1 MLLLNTM
8 MRVFIFFFLVLAGFT
23 ETFGQA
29 TGRVRLQPID
39 VTEFNQQLSVMAYS
53 KDKIKATE
61 NFLQLTDQLFTQKDE
76 EYFTGHKMAALYYET
91 AGNLIKATEHTQIAL
106 QAYDKNFPFYTN
118 GYANVT
124 PDSYLLAC
132 LDLSRLQRT
141 LNLFEKNIKYLE
153 SKQAVLEN
161 SESVSVRQQF
171 YSEYGQTL
179 LGVDQFPKAIE
190 AGLKLKEL
198 TESGA
203 LKTNFQSADELY
215 KIDPTWPKETQEAMQ
230 KAKENYS
237 KSIVIGQEA
246 MISSQ
251 RMAYN
256 TILWQAYFNQYQFS
270 DAVPYAKGNIDEL
283 SKSRQLSLESFRQ
296 ANYQIENLHDSIKQ
310 QISESVNYMNLLAS
324 TGGFSIPL
332 IISAYKSNQPT
343 LANQYA
349 TGKFDHAVL
358 MQLSKNYEQS
368 ERDYQSAFNILKQ
381 IANYKFVGRS
391 SELYQKAFLPY
402 YLKLLVQASRLEAAY
417 KESIT
422 LINSEESLLRESFS
436 FFTEN
441 EKKEFFKA
449 YTQKLDQHYSLL
461 LQMTEKGDNHTGEI
475 LNKVLQAKGVILD
488 ATREQESQLRK
499 IKDKVALAQI
509 AEIKRLRDK
518 LSSYYQLSLKAPTPA
533 LADSISKTSIRIS
546 DLEGAVNLKLDKTT
560 LLKPVRWQEVQAKL
574 KKGQVY
580 LEILRL
586 QRDSFSFDKPK
597 IQYWG
602 LSIKPGDTQPS
613 LFLINE
619 SEAFEGRGL
628 RNYQN
633 RIRGELED
641 VDSYKLYWSTIE
653 ESTRGANTIFLSADG
668 VYHVINPL
676 TLKNEQS
683 GKYLLDEI
691 SLRRVST
698 GRDLLNAEPAQAVQ
712 TLALVG
718 NPLFDMNRKGGS
730 NSYRRNESKPVESGE
745 FTRSGIARLPGT
757 QKEIDLIE
765 TMAEASNLKINV
777 LTDAEA
783 NESKVKDL
791 SSPGILHLA
800 THGEFDQLS
809 KVDTYLKSKLILAG
823 AADSEP
829 FLADD
834 YEKYEDGFLTAY
846 EVTQLDL
853 LNTRLVVLSACETG
867 LGEIQS
873 GEGVWG
879 LQRAFQLAGVKTVMG
894 SLWKI
899 SDEATVTFMETFY
912 KKYLTNSD
920 IYAAYQEAMS
930 TTKQKYPHP
939 YFWGAFTLVGSN

>member
-1 MLLLNTM
+1 
-8 MRVFIFFFLVLAGFT
+8 MRVFLFFSLLLAGFA

-29 TGRVRLQPID
+29 TGRVRTQPID
-39 VTEFNQQLSVMAYS
+39 VTRFNQQLSVMAYS

-76 EYFTGHKMAALYYET
+76 EYFTGHKMAAVYYEV
-91 AGNLIKATEHTQIAL
+91 AGNIFKAIEHTQLAL

-118 GYANVT
+118 GFATVT
-124 PDSYLLAC
+124 PDSYLQAI

-141 LNLFEKNIKYLE
+141 LTLFEKNIKFLE
-153 SKQAVLEN
+153 SKQTVLAN
-161 SESVSVRQQF
+161 AESVMIRQQF
-171 YSEYGQTL
+171 YSEYGQSL
-179 LGVDQFPKAIE
+179 LGVEQFSSAIE

-203 LKTNFQSADELY
+203 LNMNFKSADELFT
-215 KIDPTWPKETQEAMQ
+215 IDPKWPKETQEAIQ
-230 KAKENYS
+230 KAKEDYS
-237 KSIVIGQEA
+237 KSIITSQETIISGQ
-246 MISSQ
+246 
-251 RMAYN
+251 RVAYN
-256 TILWQAYFNQYQFS
+256 LILAQGYFNQYQFA
-270 DAVPYAKGNIDEL
+270 DAVPYTKEVVEGLTKL
-283 SKSRQLSLESFRQ
+283 SAYSAAAIKESQ
-296 ANYQIENLHDSIKQ
+296 NQNYNLHDSIKSTIDEYIAYTG
-310 QISESVNYMNLLAS
+310 QITNLGGSSIQLVIAS
-324 TGGFSIPL
+324 F
-332 IISAYKSNQPT
+332 KSNQLA

-349 TGKFDHAVL
+349 TGALEHAVL

-368 ERDYQSAFNILKQ
+368 ERDYQNAFNILKQ
-381 IANYKFVGRS
+381 IANSKIYGQAVESYRKT
-391 SELYQKAFLPY
+391 FLPY

-422 LINSEESLLRESFS
+422 LINKEESSLRGSFS

-461 LQMTEKGDNHTGEI
+461 LQMTEKGDSRTGEI
-475 LNKVLQAKGVILD
+475 LNKILQTKGVILD
-488 ATREQESQLRK
+488 ATREQEYQLRK
-499 IKDKVALAQI
+499 LKDKVALAQV

-518 LSSYYQLSLKAPTPA
+518 LSSYYQVSLKTPTPA
-533 LADSISKTSIRIS
+533 LADSINKTSIRIS
-546 DLEGAVNLKLDKTT
+546 DLERAVNLKLDKTT
-560 LLKPVRWQEVQAKL
+560 LLKPVRWQDVQAKL

-641 VDSYKLYWSTIE
+641 VDSYKLYWSKIE
-653 ESTRGANTIFLSADG
+653 ENTGRANTIFLSADG

-676 TLKNEQS
+676 TLKNERT
-683 GKYLLDEI
+683 GNYLLDEI

-698 GRDLLNAEPAQAVQ
+698 GRDLLNAEVTQVAQ
-712 TLALVG
+712 TLVLVG
-718 NPLFDMNRKGGS
+718 NPLFDMNRKGSS
-730 NSYRRNESKPVESGE
+730 NLYRRNESKPVDSGE
-745 FTRSGIARLPGT
+745 LTRSGIAQLPGT

-765 TMAEASNLKINV
+765 TMAEANNLTTSV
-777 LTDAEA
+777 LTNAEA
-783 NESKVKDL
+783 NESKVKNL
-791 SSPGILHLA
+791 KTPHILHLA

-829 FLADD
+829 FLAND

-920 IYAAYQEAMS
+920 IYSAYQEAMN
-930 TTKQKYPHP
+930 TTKKKYPHP

>member
-1 MLLLNTM
+1 MRIFLILLTL
-8 MRVFIFFFLVLAGFT
+8 LAGFT
-23 ETFGQA
+23 ETIGQE
-29 TGRVRLQPID
+29 TGRVRTKPID
-39 VTEFNQQLSVMAYS
+39 VTEFNQQLSIMGTS
-53 KDKIKATE
+53 KDKTKAADK
-61 NFLQLTDQLFTQKDE
+61 LLLLTDKLFTQQDE
-76 EYFTGHKMAALYYET
+76 EYFTGHKMAAIYYEV
-91 AGNLIKATEHTQIAL
+91 AGNIFKASEHTQLAL

-118 GYANVT
+118 GFATVT
-124 PDSYLLAC
+124 QESYLLAC
-132 LDLSRLQRT
+132 LDVSRFQRT

-153 SKQAVLEN
+153 SKRTLLEN
-161 SESVSVRQQF
+161 AESVSVRQQF
-171 YSEYGQTL
+171 YSEYGQSL
-179 LGVDQFPKAIE
+179 VGVEQFAKAIE

-203 LKTNFQSADELY
+203 LKMNFKSADEVY
-215 KIDPTWPKETQEAMQ
+215 RIDPKWPKETQEAMQ
-230 KAKENYS
+230 KGKEVYL
-237 KSIVIGQEA
+237 KSIATAQEST
-246 MISSQ
+246 MSWGRI
-251 RMAYN
+251 AYN
-256 TILWQAYFNQYQFS
+256 IILAQGYFNQYQFAE
-270 DAVPYAKGNIDEL
+270 AVPYAREVADGITKIYSSSADALKESQNQDITNSTKLQVNESIEYLKQIASLGGASI
-283 SKSRQLSLESFRQ
+283 QLVI
-296 ANYQIENLHDSIKQ
+296 A
-310 QISESVNYMNLLAS
+310 
-324 TGGFSIPL
+324 
-332 IISAYKSNQPT
+332 AYKSNQPA

-368 ERDYQSAFNILKQ
+368 ERDYQSAFDILKQ
-381 IANYKFVGRS
+381 IENYKFAGQSAEIYR
-391 SELYQKAFLPY
+391 KTFLPY
-402 YLKLLVQASRLEAAY
+402 YLKLLVQASRFEAAY

-461 LQMTEKGDNHTGEI
+461 LQMTEKGDNHIEEI
-475 LNKVLQAKGVILD
+475 LNKILQTKGVILD
-488 ATREQESQLRK
+488 ATREQENQLRK
-499 IKDKVALAQI
+499 LKDRVALAQV

-518 LSSYYQLSLKAPTPA
+518 LSSYYQLSLKTPTPA
-533 LADSISKTSIRIS
+533 LADSINKASIRIS
-546 DLEGAVNLKLDKTT
+546 DLERVVNLKLDKTT

-602 LSIKPGDTQPS
+602 ISIKPGDTQPG
-613 LFLINE
+613 LFLISE
-619 SEAFEGRGL
+619 TEAFEGRGL

-641 VDSYKLYWSTIE
+641 MDSYKLYWSAIE
-653 ESTRGANTIFLSADG
+653 ENTHGANTIFLSADG

-676 TLKNEQS
+676 TLKNERT

-698 GRDLLNAEPAQAVQ
+698 GRDLLNTETTQMSQ

-730 NSYRRNESKPVESGE
+730 NSYRGNESTPMESGE

-765 TMAEASNLKINV
+765 TMAEESNLTTNV
-777 LTDAEA
+777 LTDTEA
-783 NESKVKDL
+783 NESKVKGL
-791 SSPGILHLA
+791 KSPHILHLA

-829 FLADD
+829 FFADD
-834 YEKYEDGFLTAY
+834 YAKYEDGFLTAY

-853 LNTRLVVLSACETG
+853 LTTRLVVLSACETG

-912 KKYLTNSD
+912 KKYFTNSD
-920 IYAAYQEAMS
+920 VYSAYQEAMN

>member
-1 MLLLNTM
+1 MLLLNIM
-8 MRVFIFFFLVLAGFT
+8 MRVFLFFSLLLAGFT
-23 ETFGQA
+23 ETFGQV
-29 TGRVRLQPID
+29 TGRVRTQPID

-61 NFLQLTDQLFTQKDE
+61 KFLLLTDQLFTQKDE
-76 EYFTGHKMAALYYET
+76 EYFTGHKMAALYYEM

-106 QAYDKNFPFYTN
+106 QAYDKNYPFYTN

-153 SKQAVLEN
+153 SKQTVLEN
-161 SESVSVRQQF
+161 AESVSVRQQF
-171 YSEYGQTL
+171 YSEYGLSL
-179 LGVDQFPKAIE
+179 LGVDQFSNAIE

-230 KAKENYS
+230 KAKEIYA
-237 KSIVIGQEA
+237 KSIA
-246 MISSQ
+246 SSQ
-251 RMAYN
+251 ETLMSGQRIAYN
-256 TILWQAYFNQYQFS
+256 LILAQGYFNQYQFA
-270 DAVPYAKGNIDEL
+270 DAVPYAREVVDGTTKLL
-283 SKSRQLSLESFRQ
+283 SSSAAAMKESQ
-296 ANYQIENLHDSIKQ
+296 NQDYNLHDSIKL
-310 QISESVNYMNLLAS
+310 QINESTEYLKQVTNLGGAS
-324 TGGFSIPL
+324 VQLVIAS
-332 IISAYKSNQPT
+332 YKSNQPT

-349 TGKFDHAVL
+349 TGTFERAVL

-368 ERDYQSAFNILKQ
+368 ERDYQSTFNILKQ
-381 IANYKFVGRS
+381 ISNYKFYGQAAESYR
-391 SELYQKAFLPY
+391 KAFLPY

-422 LINSEESLLRESFS
+422 LINKEESLLRESFS

-461 LQMTEKGDNHTGEI
+461 LQMTEKGENRTGEI
-475 LNKVLQAKGVILD
+475 LNKVLQTKGVILD
-488 ATREQESQLRK
+488 ATREQEKQLRK
-499 IKDKVALAQI
+499 LKDKVALAQV

-518 LSSYYQLSLKAPTPA
+518 LSSYYQLSLKTPTPA
-533 LADSISKTSIRIS
+533 LADSINKASIRIS
-546 DLEGAVNLKLDKTT
+546 DLERAVNLKLDKTT

-602 LSIKPGDTQPS
+602 ISIKPGDTQPS

-641 VDSYKLYWSTIE
+641 VDSYKLYWSAIE
-653 ESTRGANTIFLSADG
+653 GNTRGANTLFLSADG

-698 GRDLLNAEPAQAVQ
+698 GRDLLNAESKEVAQ
-712 TLALVG
+712 TLVLVG
-718 NPLFDMNRKGGS
+718 NPLFDMNRKGAS
-730 NSYRRNESKPVESGE
+730 NSYRGNENKPVESGE

-829 FLADD
+829 FLATD

-930 TTKQKYPHP
+930 TTKQRYPHP

>member
-1 MLLLNTM
+1 MIRLFL
-8 MRVFIFFFLVLAGFT
+8 FFFLLLTGFT
-23 ETFGQA
+23 EIYGQA
-29 TGRVRLQPID
+29 TGRVRSQLID
-39 VTEFNQQLSVMAYS
+39 VTQFDQQLSAIAYS
-53 KDKIKATE
+53 KDKIKATDK
-61 NFLQLTDQLFTQKDE
+61 LLLLTDQLFTQKDE
-76 EYFTGHKMAALYYET
+76 EYFTGHKMAAIYYET
-91 AGNLIKATEHTQIAL
+91 EGNILKASEHTQLAL

-118 GYANVT
+118 GYATVT
-124 PDSYLLAC
+124 PESYLLAC

-153 SKQAVLEN
+153 SKQNVLEN
-161 SESVSVRQQF
+161 AESVSVRQQF
-171 YSEYGQTL
+171 YSEYGQSL
-179 LGVDQFPKAIE
+179 LGVEQFSKAIE

-198 TESGA
+198 VESGA
-203 LKTNFQSADELY
+203 LNMNFQSADELF
-215 KIDPTWPKETQEAMQ
+215 KIDPTWPEETQKVMQ
-230 KAKENYS
+230 KAKEDYAKTIVTS
-237 KSIVIGQEA
+237 QESIMSGQR
-246 MISSQ
+246 I
-251 RMAYN
+251 AYN
-256 TILWQAYFNQYQFS
+256 IILAQGYFNQYQFAE
-270 DAVPYAKGNIDEL
+270 AVPYAKEVVDGLTKLLASSAAAI
-283 SKSRQLSLESFRQ
+283 KESQ
-296 ANYQIENLHDSIKQ
+296 NQNYNLHDSIKST
-310 QISESVNYMNLLAS
+310 INESVEYAKLATNLGGSSIQLVIAS
-324 TGGFSIPL
+324 
-332 IISAYKSNQPT
+332 YKSNQPA
-343 LANQYA
+343 LANHYA

-381 IANYKFVGRS
+381 ISNYKFYGQAAESFR
-391 SELYQKAFLPY
+391 KAFLPY

-422 LINSEESLLRESFS
+422 LINKEESLLRESFS

-449 YTQKLDQHYSLL
+449 YTLKLDQHYSLL
-461 LQMTEKGDNHTGEI
+461 LQMTEKGENRTGEI
-475 LNKVLQAKGVILD
+475 LNKVLQTKGVILD
-488 ATREQESQLRK
+488 ATREQEKQLRK
-499 IKDKVALAQI
+499 LKDKVALAQV

-518 LSSYYQLSLKAPTPA
+518 LSSYYQLSLKTPTPA
-533 LADSISKTSIRIS
+533 LADSINKTSIRIS
-546 DLEGAVNLKLDKTT
+546 DLERAVNSKLDKAT

-574 KKGQVY
+574 KNGQLY

-602 LSIKPGDTQPS
+602 MSIKPGDTQPS

-641 VDSYKLYWSTIE
+641 VDSYKLYWSAIE
-653 ESTRGANTIFLSADG
+653 KNTRGANTIFLSADG

-676 TLKNEQS
+676 TLKNEQT
-683 GKYLLDEI
+683 GKYLLNEI

-698 GRDLLNAEPAQAVQ
+698 GRDLLNTVDAQVTH

-730 NSYRRNESKPVESGE
+730 NSYRGNESNPIESGE
-745 FTRSGIARLPGT
+745 FTRSGFAQLPGT

-765 TMAEASNLKINV
+765 IMAEASNLKINV
-777 LTDAEA
+777 LTDADA
-783 NESKVKDL
+783 NESKVKAL

-823 AADSEP
+823 AADSEA
-829 FLADD
+829 FIAED

-846 EVTQLDL
+846 EVTQLNL
-853 LNTRLVVLSACETG
+853 LNTQLVVLSACETG

-920 IYAAYQEAMS
+920 IYTAYQDAMI

-939 YFWGAFTLVGSN
+939 YFWGAFTLVGAN

>member
-1 MLLLNTM
+1 MRIFLILLTL
-8 MRVFIFFFLVLAGFT
+8 LAGFT
-23 ETFGQA
+23 ETIGQE
-29 TGRVRLQPID
+29 TGRVRTKPID
-39 VTEFNQQLSVMAYS
+39 VTEFNQQLSIMGTS
-53 KDKIKATE
+53 KDKTKAADK
-61 NFLQLTDQLFTQKDE
+61 LLLLTDKLFTQQDE
-76 EYFTGHKMAALYYET
+76 EYFTGHKMAAIYYEV
-91 AGNLIKATEHTQIAL
+91 AGNIFKASEHTQLAL

-118 GYANVT
+118 GYATVT
-124 PDSYLLAC
+124 PESYLLAC
-132 LDLSRLQRT
+132 LDVSCFQRT

-153 SKQAVLEN
+153 SKRTLLEN
-161 SESVSVRQQF
+161 AESVSVRQQF
-171 YSEYGQTL
+171 YSEYGQSL
-179 LGVDQFPKAIE
+179 LGVEQFAKAIE

-203 LKTNFQSADELY
+203 LKMNFKSADEVY

-230 KAKENYS
+230 KGKEIYI
-237 KSIVIGQEA
+237 KSIVRGQEA
-246 MISSQ
+246 VISGQRITYNIILSQ
-251 RMAYN
+251 G
-256 TILWQAYFNQYQFS
+256 YFNQYQFA
-270 DAVPYAKGNIDEL
+270 DAVPYAREVADGIAKVFSSSADAI
-283 SKSRQLSLESFRQ
+283 KESQ
-296 ANYQIENLHDSIKQ
+296 SQNYNLPNSIKLQ
-310 QISESVNYMNLLAS
+310 LNESTEYLKQVAS
-324 TGGFSIPL
+324 LGGASIQL
-332 IISAYKSNQPT
+332 VIASYKSNQSA

-368 ERDYQSAFNILKQ
+368 ERDYQSAFTSLDQ
-381 IANYKFVGRS
+381 IANYKFAGQIAEIYR
-391 SELYQKAFLPY
+391 KTFLPF
-402 YLKLLVQASRLEAAY
+402 YLKLLVQASRFEAAY
-417 KESIT
+417 KESVV
-422 LINSEESLLRESFS
+422 LINSEETILRESFS

-461 LQMTEKGDNHTGEI
+461 IQMTEEGDSRTSEI
-475 LNKVLQAKGVILD
+475 LNKILQTKGVILE
-488 ATREQESQLRK
+488 ATREQENQLRK
-499 IKDKVALAQI
+499 LKDKVALAQV

-518 LSSYYQLSLKAPTPA
+518 LSSYYQLSLKTPTPA
-533 LADSISKTSIRIS
+533 LADSINKTSIRIS
-546 DLEGAVNLKLDKTT
+546 DLERAVNLKLDKTT

-602 LSIKPGDTQPS
+602 ISIKPGDTQPG
-613 LFLINE
+613 LFLISE
-619 SEAFEGRGL
+619 TEAFEGRGL

-633 RIRGELED
+633 RIRGQLD
-641 VDSYKLYWSTIE
+641 DSDSYKLYWSAIE
-653 ESTRGANTIFLSADG
+653 ENTHGANTIFLSADG

-676 TLKNEQS
+676 TLKNERT

-698 GRDLLNAEPAQAVQ
+698 GRDLLNVETTQMSQ

-730 NSYRRNESKPVESGE
+730 NSYRGNESTPMESGE

-765 TMAEASNLKINV
+765 TMAEESNLTTNV
-777 LTDAEA
+777 LTDTEA
-783 NESKVKDL
+783 NESKVKGL
-791 SSPGILHLA
+791 KSPHILHLA

-829 FLADD
+829 FFVDD
-834 YEKYEDGFLTAY
+834 YAKYEDGFLTAY

-853 LNTRLVVLSACETG
+853 LTTRLVVLSACETG

-912 KKYLTNSD
+912 KKYFTNSD
-920 IYAAYQEAMS
+920 VYSAYQEAMN